1 MSTPPHADRKANRL
15 AGETS
20 PYLLQHAHNPV
31 DWYPW
36 GDEAFDRAN
45 SEDKPVFLSVGYSA
59 CHWCHVMERESF
71 ESDAIAAVLNER
83 FISIKV
89 DREERPDVDQ
99 IYMTAVQALTQRGGW
114 PMSVFLTPGREPFF
128 GGTYWP
134 PDSRMGMRGFKEILQ
149 LIDEAWRTR
158 RDDVTRSAASLT
170 QAVGQMASAGF
181 DESELSEQTL
191 ENAIR
196 SILSVFDERYGG
208 FGRAPKFPHPM
219 DLRLLIRCGQRFGAP
234 AAMNA
239 ARFTLDR
246 MAAGGIYDHLGG
258 GFHRYS
264 TDARWLVPHFE
275 KMLYDNALLVPAYLD
290 LWLAERRPDDV
301 RVVRETLDYTLREM
315 TAPEGAFYSTQDA
328 DSEGEEGKFF
338 VWTINEIE
346 SILGRDETRIFAA
359 AYDVSPDGNWEGHTI
374 LNRPRPIEEVALA
387 TGLAV
392 GDLEKRLE
400 DDRRRLFEIRAGR
413 ITPGRDDKV
422 LTSWNGLMI
431 SAMAQAGRLLG
442 DRSYTDAA
450 VRAAEFLATTVRDAD
465 GRLLHTFKDGRARF
479 AAYLD
484 DYACLIDG
492 LVDVHQATQD
502 SRWLEDAVR
511 LAGIMMSDFPDAE
524 EGGFY
529 YTASHHERLITRVKD
544 SQDNATPS
552 GNGVAATALFR
563 LAAITGDTRLEE
575 AATRTLQ
582 TLSGLMTQ
590 HPRTAGQSLLAL
602 EFALG
607 PQPIVVILQGENSD
621 EAARMQASL
630 ADAPHPS
637 PLVLVVSESGRL
649 QGTLKAA
656 LEGKQAINGRTTAY
670 LCERGTCFEPLT
682 DARALRAFIDSR
694 RDVVRPSNS

>member
-1 MSTPPHADRKANRL
+1 MSTPSNAGRQANRL

-20 PYLLQHAHNPV
+20 PYLLQHAYNPV

-36 GDEAFDRAN
+36 SDEAFERAN
-45 SEDKPVFLSVGYSA
+45 AEDKPVFLSVGYSA

-71 ESDAIAAVLNER
+71 ESDEIAAILNER

-89 DREERPDVDQ
+89 DREERPDIDQ
-99 IYMTAVQALTQRGGW
+99 IYMAAVQALTQRGGW
-114 PMSVFLTPGREPFF
+114 PMSVFLTPRREPFF

-134 PDSRMGMRGFKEILQ
+134 PDSRMGMRGFREILQ

-158 RDDVTRSAASLT
+158 REDVSRSAASLT
-170 QAVGQMASAGF
+170 QAVDQMASAGF
-181 DESELSEQTL
+181 DETQLSVETL
-191 ENAIR
+191 KNAVQ
-196 SILSVFDERYGG
+196 SILSVFDVRYGG
-208 FGRAPKFPHPM
+208 FGQAPKFPHPM
-219 DLRLLIRCGQRFGAP
+219 DLRLLIRCGQRFASP
-234 AAMNA
+234 AALDA

-290 LWLAERRPDDV
+290 LWLAERRPQDV
-301 RVVRETLDYTLREM
+301 TVVRETLDYILREM

-338 VWTINEIE
+338 VWTINEVE
-346 SILGRDETRIFAA
+346 SLLGPDEAQVFAA
-359 AYDVSPDGNWEGHTI
+359 AYDLTPGGNWEGHTI
-374 LNRPRPIEEVALA
+374 LNRPRPIGDVAKA
-387 TGLAV
+387 TDLDISV
-392 GDLEKRLE
+392 LEKRLA
-400 DDRRRLFEIRAGR
+400 DDRRRLFETRSRR
-413 ITPGRDDKV
+413 IAPGRDDKV

-431 SAMAQAGRLLG
+431 SAMAQAGKLLAEPC
-442 DRSYTDAA
+442 YVNAA
-450 VRAAEFLATTVRDAD
+450 VRAAEFLVTTVRDAD

-492 LVDVHQATQD
+492 LIDLHQATQD
-502 SRWLEDAVR
+502 ARWLEEAIR
-511 LAGIMMSDFPDAE
+511 LAGIMLRDFPDDD

-563 LAAITGDTRLEE
+563 LAAVTGDTRFEE
-575 AATRTLQ
+575 AAARTLQ
-582 TLSGLMTQ
+582 ALSGLMSR
-590 HPRTAGQSLLAL
+590 HPRTAAQSLLAL

-607 PQPIVVILQGENSD
+607 PQPIVVILPGDNSE
-621 EAARMQASL
+621 EADRMQA
-630 ADAPHPS
+630 AVAEAPHPS
-637 PLVLVVSESGRL
+637 PMVLVVDETDRL
-649 QGTLKAA
+649 QGPLKAA
-656 LEGKQAINGRTTAY
+656 LEGKQAIKRRTTSY
-670 LCERGTCFEPLT
+670 LCERGTCFEPLMDAAALRVFV
-682 DARALRAFIDSR
+682 DARRHAGRTPNA
-694 RDVVRPSNS
+694 